1 MSGSTQ
7 IVKYKGYSIQV
18 ERSSVSGGGGIS
30 GSMRLD
36 ELAGMLQGSKEMIYI
51 KMKGRDLKLLRQ
63 FVQEWIDVIYYQDIN
78 KVSLNS
84 FISQVV
90 SHPGTLYCL
99 AFHLQLHARLQR
111 RVLLETRRQQ
121 GNAKLRLG
129 SARQRDERGNLKR

>member
-78 KVSLNS
+78 KVRLNS
-84 FISQVV
+84 FISKVL
-90 SHPGTLYCL
+90 SHPKIHCI
-99 AFHLQLHARLQR
+99 
-111 RVLLETRRQQ
+111 V
-121 GNAKLRLG
+121 
-129 SARQRDERGNLKR
+129 